1 LQAPE
6 QEVVPVRPSVEVQG
20 ASLDRNERV
29 LVGLESFISLCGLGG
44 GIYLATRPL
53 SAMPLTYLA
62 GTGFDTWRWPGLALF
77 LFVGVC
83 PAMVV
88 AATLRRMPV
97 AKLGHVCVGIGLVAW
112 ILLEAAWVVVS
123 PPMQVAIGLIGI
135 AIFVLA
141 VHEIARGAS

>member
-1 LQAPE
+1 
-6 QEVVPVRPSVEVQG
+6 VVPVRASLEVEEHH
-20 ASLDRNERV
+20 ASLDRGERV

-44 GIYLATRPL
+44 GIYLASRPL
-53 SAMPLTYLA
+53 TAMPLTYLA

-83 PAMVV
+83 PAMVA
-88 AATLRRMPV
+88 AATLWRMRV
-97 AKLGHVCVGIGLVAW
+97 AKLGHLLVGIGLVAW

-135 AIFVLA
+135 AILVLA
-141 VHEIARGAS
+141 VRELARGAP